1 MGLEGCAAGAPTR
14 VTLRSSTGPPVKPSV
29 AVMGGLGTLPSK
41 IARMNSRPLN
51 AAPSVSALIGSSH
64 VIVRLRRLVRISVI
78 ESDRLLQLGGDVF
91 LNRSDS
97 DAPDGKSR
105 DGAGEGQSDGDL
117 PAVSKCG
124 QDLCSSRRAQ
134 HRDENRDSKGEPELP
149 RHALDRAAGR
159 KARWRQRSRPGAG
172 HRWDHEPDPRAPD
185 EPAGQKLR
193 CVVRLQPNCPQ
204 PPQPRHCKEDRA
216 YRADVAL
223 TESP

>member
-14 VTLRSSTGPPVKPSV
+14 VTLRSSTEPPVKPIV
-29 AVMGGLGTLPSK
+29 AVMGGLGAWPWK
-41 IARMNSRPLN
+41 IARMNSRRLS
-51 AAPSVSALIGSSH
+51 AAPWVSSLIGSSR

-91 LNRSDS
+91 VNRSDS
-97 DAPDGKSR
+97 DAPEGKSR

-134 HRDENRDSKGEPELP
+134 QRDENRDSKGEPELP
-149 RHALDRAAGR
+149 RHAVDGAAGR
-159 KARWRQRSRPGAG
+159 KARWGQRSRRCAG
-172 HRWDHEPDPRAPD
+172 QRWDHESDPSTPD

-204 PPQPRHCKEDRA
+204 PPQARDRKEDRA
-216 YRADVAL
+216 YRGDVAL